1 MKKEYP
7 DVGDFV
13 IGTVET
19 VKDYGAFVNLDEY
32 PNKKGFIHVSEI
44 ASGWIKYIRDYVREG
59 QKVVCQVI
67 DINKEKGHIDLSLK
81 RVNEHQ
87 RREKV
92 QEWKNEQRAKKLF
105 DIVKERSK
113 LSINFDEIA
122 ENLESKYG
130 TLFSAFENAAMDEDE
145 FEKENKGPWVKIF
158 IDVAKEN
165 IEPPRVK
172 ISGFVELTSND
183 RNGIETIKK
192 ALLTIHKPEDGVSVQ
207 YTGAPRYRIVVEST
221 DYKTAEEKLKEAAD
235 TAVEYIKKHGGNG
248 EFFRKVE

>member
-7 DVGDFV
+7 EVGDLV

-92 QEWKNEQRAKKLF
+92 QEWKNEQRAKKLLE
-105 DIVKERSK
+105 IVKERSK
-113 LSINFDEIA
+113 SKEDFDKII
-122 ENLESKYG
+122 ENLELKYG
-130 TLFSAFENAAMDEDE
+130 TLFAAFENAAMDSES
-145 FEKENKGPWVKIF
+145 FEKDNKGEWVNYF
-158 IDVAKEN
+158 IDVAREN
-165 IEPPRVK
+165 IEPARVR
-172 ISGFVELTSND
+172 ISGFVEISSND
-183 RNGIETIKK
+183 RNAIENIKN
-192 ALLTIHKPEDGVSVQ
+192 ALLTIHKPDEGVSVQ
-207 YTGAPRYRIVVEST
+207 YTGAPRYRIIIDST
-221 DYKTAEEKLKEAAD
+221 DYKTAEDKLKQAAE
-235 TAVEYIKKHGGNG
+235 TVIEYIKKHGGNG

>member
-1 MKKEYP
+1 MKKDYP

-19 VKDYGAFVNLDEY
+19 VKDYGAFVDLDEY

-67 DINKEKGHIDLSLK
+67 DINREKGHIDLSLK

-92 QEWKNEQRAKKLF
+92 QEWKNEQRSKKLLE
-105 DIVKERSK
+105 IVKERCKSD
-113 LSINFDEIA
+113 LNFDEIA
-122 ENLESKYG
+122 EELESKYG
-130 TLFSAFENAAMDEDE
+130 TLFSAFENAAMDREN
-145 FEKENKGPWVKIF
+145 FEKENKGEWVKTF
-158 IDVAKEN
+158 LDVAGEN
-165 IEPPRVK
+165 IEQSRVK
-172 ISGFVELTSND
+172 ISGFVELTSNE
-183 RNGIETIKK
+183 RNAIDSIKG
-192 ALLTIHKPEDGVSVQ
+192 ALLKIHRPEEGVVVQ

-221 DYKTAEEKLKEAAD
+221 DYKTAEDKLKEAAEE
-235 TAVEYIKKHGGNG
+235 AIEYMKKNGGNG

>member
-1 MKKEYP
+1 MKREYP
-7 DVGDFV
+7 EVGDLV

-32 PNKKGFIHVSEI
+32 PNKKGFVHVSEI

-92 QEWKNEQRAKKLF
+92 QEWKNEQRAKKLLG
-105 DIVKERSK
+105 IVKERSK
-113 LSINFDEIA
+113 SKEDFEKVV

-130 TLFSAFENAAMDEDE
+130 TLFAAFESASMDHETFERENAGD
-145 FEKENKGPWVKIF
+145 WVKSF
-158 IDVAKEN
+158 VDVAREN
-165 IEPPRVK
+165 IEPSRVR
-172 ISGFVELTSND
+172 ISGFVEISSNEK
-183 RNGIETIKK
+183 NAIEHIKN
-192 ALLTIHKPEDGVSVQ
+192 ALLTIHRPEQGVTVQ
-207 YTGAPRYRIVVEST
+207 YTGAPRYRIVVDST
-221 DYKTAEEKLKEAAD
+221 DYKSAEEKLKEAAD
-235 TAVEYIKKHGGNG
+235 TVIDYIKKHGGNG

>member
-92 QEWKNEQRAKKLF
+92 QEWKNEQRAKKLME
-105 DIVKERSK
+105 IVVERSK
-113 LSINFDEIA
+113 LKENVDEIIN
-122 ENLESKYG
+122 NLESKYG
-130 TLFSAFENAAMDEDE
+130 TLIAAFESAAMDEE
-145 FEKENKGPWVKIF
+145 AFEKDNKGEWVKSF
-158 IDVAKEN
+158 IEVAKEN
-165 IEPPRVK
+165 IEPSKVR
-172 ISGFVELTSND
+172 ISGYVEMTSNS
-183 RNGIETIKK
+183 RNAIDDIKA
-192 ALLTIHKPEDGVSVQ
+192 ALLLVHKPDEGITIQ
-207 YTGAPRYRIVVEST
+207 YTGAPRYRIVVDAT
-221 DYKTAEEKLKEAAD
+221 DYKMAEEKLKDAAN
-235 TAVEYIKKHGGNG
+235 TILNYIKKHGGTG

>member
-7 DVGDFV
+7 EVGDLV

-92 QEWKNEQRAKKLF
+92 QEWKNEQRAKKLLE
-105 DIVKERSK
+105 IVKERSK
-113 LSINFDEIA
+113 SKEDFDKII
-122 ENLESKYG
+122 ENLELKYG
-130 TLFSAFENAAMDEDE
+130 NLFAAFENAAMDSES
-145 FEKENKGPWVKIF
+145 FEKDNKGEWVNYF
-158 IDVAKEN
+158 IDVAREN
-165 IEPPRVK
+165 IEPARVR
-172 ISGFVELTSND
+172 ISGFVEISSND
-183 RNGIETIKK
+183 RNAIENIKN
-192 ALLTIHKPEDGVSVQ
+192 ALLTIHKPDEGVSVQ
-207 YTGAPRYRIVVEST
+207 YTGAPRYRIIIDST
-221 DYKTAEEKLKEAAD
+221 DYKTAEDKLKQAAE
-235 TAVEYIKKHGGNG
+235 TVIEYIKKHGGNG

>member
-7 DVGDFV
+7 EVGDLV

-92 QEWKNEQRAKKLF
+92 QEWKNEQRAKKLLE
-105 DIVKERSK
+105 IVKERSK
-113 LSINFDEIA
+113 SKEDFDKII
-122 ENLESKYG
+122 ENLELKYG
-130 TLFSAFENAAMDEDE
+130 TLFAAFENAAMDSES
-145 FEKENKGPWVKIF
+145 FEKDNKGEWVNYF
-158 IDVAKEN
+158 IDVAREN
-165 IEPPRVK
+165 IEPARVR
-172 ISGFVELTSND
+172 ISGFVEISSND
-183 RNGIETIKK
+183 RNAIENIKN
-192 ALLTIHKPEDGVSVQ
+192 ALLTIHKPDEGVSVQ
-207 YTGAPRYRIVVEST
+207 YTGAPRYRIIIDST
-221 DYKTAEEKLKEAAD
+221 DYKTAEDKLKEAAE
-235 TAVEYIKKHGGNG
+235 TVIEYIKKHGGNG

>member
-7 DVGDFV
+7 EVGDLV

-19 VKDYGAFVNLDEY
+19 VKDYGAFVDLDEY

-92 QEWKNEQRAKKLF
+92 QEWKNEQRAKKLLE
-105 DIVKERSK
+105 IVKERSK
-113 LSINFDEIA
+113 SKEDFDKII
-122 ENLESKYG
+122 ENLELKYG
-130 TLFSAFENAAMDEDE
+130 TLFAAFENAAMDSES
-145 FEKENKGPWVKIF
+145 FEKDNKGEWVNYF
-158 IDVAKEN
+158 IDVAREN
-165 IEPPRVK
+165 IEPARVR
-172 ISGFVELTSND
+172 ISGFVEISSND
-183 RNGIETIKK
+183 RNAIENIKN
-192 ALLTIHKPEDGVSVQ
+192 ALLTIHKPDEGVSVQ
-207 YTGAPRYRIVVEST
+207 YTGAPRYRIIIDST
-221 DYKTAEEKLKEAAD
+221 DYKTAEDKLKEAAE
-235 TAVEYIKKHGGNG
+235 TVIEYIKKHGGNG